1 MVKISHE
8 QCACV
13 CFAVTCDGGCWNG
26 GECTAVNGVAKCI
39 CPSSWAGSKCQE
51 GSWLYLITQLTQE
64 VKGAKWSCSS
74 AADIS
79 GCLRLF
85 MAPRSCHQGKQ
96 QSV

>member
-1 MVKISHE
+1 MGDVGTEENAPLS
-8 QCACV
+8 
-13 CFAVTCDGGCWNG
+13 
-26 GECTAVNGVAKCI
+26 TAW
-39 CPSSWAGSKCQE
+39 PSVSALQAGPDQNAIRVRSR
-51 GSWLYLITQLTQE
+51 LYLITQLTQE

-85 MAPRSCHQGKQ
+85 MAPSSCHQGKQ